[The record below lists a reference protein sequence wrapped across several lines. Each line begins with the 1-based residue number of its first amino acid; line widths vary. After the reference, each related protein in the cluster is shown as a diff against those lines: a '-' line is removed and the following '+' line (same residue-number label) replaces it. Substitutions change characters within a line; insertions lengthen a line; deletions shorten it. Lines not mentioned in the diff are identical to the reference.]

1 MSALLAALALLAAG
15 AAPAAAPPP
24 EADTRALEE
33 ALDEAVISGAAHA
46 ADSATDAPATTSV
59 ITADELRALGLRSLD
74 EALNFLSLGMSV
86 QNPLHST
93 ELAARG
99 VLFNGDFG
107 NHVLLV
113 LDGQVLN
120 ESWGGTAYFEQG
132 AAIPID
138 AIDHI
143 EVILGPGSVVHG
155 GNAMLGTISVATR
168 RASSAPGL
176 LLSAEGALSPRQGKG
191 GAIDSWSLPGGALRL
206 GAGWSGER
214 DLFGLRA
221 AIAVHVEWY
230 RQEGPSFVFGP
241 QPAPAGEPV
250 NYGPRSLAP
259 GVWGGRASWNT
270 DVPVLYL
277 RASLGDLE
285 LLARVARYTRK
296 TPYQDAWSNTSLDFD
311 DPDSFERDR
320 WLQVEARYR
329 RQLTGRLSAE
339 ARATAAGYDYL
350 QQTVRSESELCAGG
364 DGTLPARCLTRL
376 QGNARLFGAELKATL
391 DWTGA
396 GTFTTLL
403 GASGR
408 LRRVWDSTVHSD
420 FATGQEIAA
429 DRRPFHDERALALY
443 LEQRASPLSFLHLN
457 AGGRFDADS
466 RGPAAFSPR
475 VAIAGDPW
483 RGGSL
488 KALLSTGYRLPNAYE
503 TWFGDPGQAPSAG
516 LGAERVT
523 SLEATVE
530 QRWGRTR
537 VLLGAFRSWWSDM
550 VRLVALP
557 DGRLQYQNAG
567 RVDSVGLQ
575 AQASAAFG
583 PLWLHATLTA
593 SHADF
598 QTNGPIDDL
607 PVAPTLSGNAA
618 AVLTLGGGHTL
629 GFAASLVGERLADRA
644 LDGNFPQVPSA
655 PAAAQLRLSLAGP
668 TGLVRGLDY
677 RAGVD
682 FNTATAAPYVVGP
695 NQLEDP
701 GDPQRPAAELAPVV
715 RFTAFAGLRLHL
727 GN

>member
-1 MSALLAALALLAAG
+1 MSALVAALLLLAAG
-15 AAPAAAPPP
+15 APPAPPERP

-33 ALDEAVISGAAHA
+33 VLDEAIISGAAHA
-46 ADSATDAPATTSV
+46 ADAASDAPATTSV
-59 ITADELRALGLRSLD
+59 ITADQLRVLGLRSLD

-143 EVILGPGSVVHG
+143 EVILGPGSVVYG
-155 GNAMLGTISVATR
+155 GNAMLGTISVVTR

-176 LLSAEGALSPRQGKG
+176 LLSAEGALSPRQGKD
-191 GAIDSWSLPGGALRL
+191 GAIDSWTLPGGALRL

-221 AIAVHVEWY
+221 ALAVHAEWF
-230 RQEGPSFVFGP
+230 RQEGPSFLFGP
-241 QPAPAGEPV
+241 QAVPAGEPG
-250 NYGPRSLAP
+250 NFGPRSLAP
-259 GVWGGRASWNT
+259 GVWGGRASWSTN
-270 DVPVLYL
+270 VPALYL
-277 RASLGDLE
+277 RASLGELE
-285 LLARVARYTRK
+285 LLGRVAGYTRK

-320 WLQVEARYR
+320 WLQLEARYR
-329 RQLTGRLSAE
+329 RQLTSRLSAE

-350 QQTVRSESELCAGG
+350 QQTVRSESDACAAS
-364 DGTLPARCLTRL
+364 DGSLPARCLTRL

-396 GTFTTLL
+396 GTLTTLL

-420 FATGQEIAA
+420 FATGREVSA

-443 LEQRASPLSFLHLN
+443 LEQRASPLPYLHLN

-475 VAIAGDPW
+475 VAIAGDAW
-483 RGGSL
+483 RGGAL
-488 KALLSTGYRLPNAYE
+488 KAILSTGYRLPSAYE
-503 TWFGDPGQAPSAG
+503 TWYGDATQAPSAG

-537 VLLGAFRSWWSDM
+537 VLVGGFRSWWSDM

-567 RVDSVGLQ
+567 RVDSYGLQ
-575 AQASAAFG
+575 AQASATFG

-593 SHADF
+593 AHADF
-598 QTNGPIDDL
+598 QTSGPIDDL
-607 PVAPTLSGNAA
+607 PVAPALSGNAA
-618 AVLTLGGGHTL
+618 AVLALGGGHSL
-629 GFAASLVGERLADRA
+629 GFAASLVGDRLADRA
-644 LDGNFPQVPSA
+644 LDGNFPQVPHA
-655 PAAAQLRLSLAGP
+655 PAGAQLRLTLSGP
-668 TGLVRGLDY
+668 VGLVRGLEY

-682 FNTATAAPYVVGP
+682 FNTATAAPYVAGP
-695 NQLEDP
+695 NQIEDAA
-701 GDPQRPAAELAPVV
+701 DPQRPAAELAPVV
-715 RFTAFAGLRLHL
+715 RFTAFAGLRYSL
-727 GN
+727 GK